1 VKPVQQNNQRA
12 LTGLD
17 VMQAHIADFS
27 VTLPKL
33 DPDVRKRSSGHEDLL
48 G

>member
-1 VKPVQQNNQRA
+1 
-12 LTGLD
+12 
-17 VMQAHIADFS
+17 MQALIADLS

-33 DPDVRKRSSGHEDLL
+33 DPDVREQARGGHEDLL